1 MLMAFRRVSA
11 HFNWISPSSKIIF
24 KKHLTLTLRHSLP
37 LPSGNKIREMKV
49 NYAVKQLAKLAGV
62 SVRTLH
68 LYDHIGLLK
77 PSVRTASRYRQ
88 YSEKEL
94 LRLQQIL
101 FYKELDFPLK
111 EIIRILDDPDFDLVR
126 ALEGHKAAL
135 LARRKRLDTLL
146 DTINKTVN
154 HLKNKTMSN
163 YEELYEGMP
172 HEQAAA
178 WRKEA
183 IEKWGEDSVIRS
195 EKSMLEMPKLDI
207 ERLKAE
213 QKAIN
218 TALKALAGEDPQSDA
233 VQEQIARH
241 YVNIRSFW
249 GVSDPTD
256 LKAATYKGLAELYLS
271 DERYTAEDGNPD
283 PAFATFIRKAM
294 IWFADRRLVD

>member
-1 MLMAFRRVSA
+1 
-11 HFNWISPSSKIIF
+11 
-24 KKHLTLTLRHSLP
+24 
-37 LPSGNKIREMKV
+37 MKV

-68 LYDHIGLLK
+68 LYDQIGLLK
-77 PSVRTASRYRQ
+77 PSLRTTARYRR
-88 YSEKEL
+88 YGEPEL

-111 EIIRILDDPDFDLVR
+111 EIIHILDDPDFDLVR

-135 LARRKRLDTLL
+135 LTRRKRLDTLL
-146 DTINKTVN
+146 ETINKTVK

-183 IEKWGEDSVIRS
+183 VEKWGEDTVIRS
-195 EKSMLEMPKLDI
+195 EKALLEMPKLDI
-207 ERLKAE
+207 EKLKAD
-213 QKAIN
+213 QKAIKI
-218 TALKALAGEDPQSDA
+218 ALKALAGENPESEA

-241 YVNIRSFW
+241 YANIRSFW

-256 LKAATYKGLAELYLS
+256 LKAANYKGLAELYAA
-271 DERYTAEDGNPD
+271 DERYMAEDGNPD
-283 PAFATFIRKAM
+283 PAFATFMRNAM
-294 IWFADRRLVD
+294 IYFADCKLVD